1 MDLRERKIFNFFL
14 NLVNEQIFKFWFDIS
29 YAFIDTKPRVCH
41 VGKEKQG
48 LNSLIV
54 VCIYN
59 PVSENRLM
67 PSKASKQKKIIKF
80 KL

>member
-1 MDLRERKIFNFFL
+1 M
-14 NLVNEQIFKFWFDIS
+14 NEQISKFWFEIS
-29 YAFIDTKPRVCH
+29 YALTDTKPRVRY

-67 PSKASKQKKIIKF
+67 PSKASKQKKKIKF